1 MNHDEIT
8 LSDRDFSTVRR
19 LIHDHAGIALQERKR
34 TLVHNR
40 LAPRVRARRTSTFAE
55 YLALL
60 PNDPSEFQEFVNAL
74 TTNLTS
80 FFREPHHFDVIVEY
94 VRKNEARQSTIWSAA
109 CATGEEPYS
118 IAIRLSE
125 AYPNRKPPVRII
137 ATDID
142 TSIIATA
149 SAAVY
154 PLERLANMSRERL
167 MAFFERGVGLRTGL
181 ARVAPRLRD
190 LIEFRPLNLVAPSWE
205 LPTSIDV
212 IICRNVLIYFDQVT
226 QNRILQRFA
235 THLDR
240 SGLLITGHAENLHHA
255 RGTFSPC
262 GSSVYRFAS
271 SADK

>member
-1 MNHDEIT
+1 LNREDLT
-8 LSDRDFSTVRR
+8 LSDRDFSTVRQ
-19 LIHDHAGIALQERKR
+19 LIHDHAGIAFHERKR

-60 PNDPSEFQEFVNAL
+60 PDDPSEFQEFVNAL

-94 VRKNEARQSTIWSAA
+94 VRENESRQSTIWSAA

-118 IAIRLSE
+118 IAIRLAE
-125 AYPNRKPPVRII
+125 AYRNRKPPVRII

-142 TSIIATA
+142 TSILATA

-154 PLERLANMSRERL
+154 PLERLANVSRDRL
-167 MAFFERGVGLRTGL
+167 TAFFERGVGMKAGL

-190 LIEFRPLNLVAPSWE
+190 LIEFRPLNLVSPSWDV
-205 LPTSIDV
+205 PMPIDI
-212 IICRNVLIYFDQVT
+212 IICRNVLIYFDQAT
-226 QNRILQRFA
+226 QNHILRRFA
-235 THLDR
+235 TYLDR
-240 SGLLITGHAENLHHA
+240 SGRLITGHAENLHYA
-255 RGTFSPC
+255 RGTFAPC
-262 GSSVYRFAS
+262 GRSVYRFAS
-271 SADK
+271 SSGK